1 MDDTTVVPG
10 AKLVSSTVKDIKTRL
25 YHDRVHKDYTAH
37 GIATRF
43 LVNASIYNL
52 IDVITSN
59 WPDNL

>member
-10 AKLVSSTVKDIKTRL
+10 AKLVSSTVKDIETRL
-25 YHDRVHKDYTAH
+25 YHDRVHKDYMAWH
-37 GIATRF
+37 RDQIPRKRK
-43 LVNASIYNL
+43 SIYNL